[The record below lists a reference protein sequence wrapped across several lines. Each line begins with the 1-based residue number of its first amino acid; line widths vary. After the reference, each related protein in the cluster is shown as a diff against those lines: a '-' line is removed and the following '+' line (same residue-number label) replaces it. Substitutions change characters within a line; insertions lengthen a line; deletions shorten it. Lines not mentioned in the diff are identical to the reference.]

1 MNHNFNVI
9 RRHRYPLLGLNLT
22 LFVATLSAASLAN
35 IWSPPVW
42 KAKAEFNLPNS
53 GGNLNADLG
62 TLGSLRDSTTGFSRE
77 VSPLQIQS
85 TIMTSDSVMEKTWSI
100 DPEKEAFPS
109 FGSLKGLFT
118 VQPLPQ
124 SSIISVEAQGS
135 SPELALARVRNL
147 TKAYQQRLDE
157 LRSSDADS
165 RQEFA
170 QEELKQAKDDLLA
183 AQRELA
189 QFRLI
194 TGIVD
199 SEGQTQQL
207 VSSINELRTRLT
219 LLQSEAEAS
228 RTRAEVAASHFNTT
242 PEKAIQSLNLAE
254 NQEYQEVRQKLAQTE
269 IELSEARS
277 QYTDASPQ
285 VQNLLFKRE
294 QLAQELA
301 KRANTTIPDISRR
314 EMDLALGGNGSSE
327 RLNMISELIAA
338 QTNSQGLQQQTI
350 KIQNQIAKLT
360 KELDAISINKSK
372 LVELERKYDI
382 AEGIYKGII
391 AQINQ
396 TKINNFNSYPNV
408 QLIDGPTLN
417 PKPETPSKKLILL
430 GGVMASMFGS
440 VSLLLFLES
449 SSPLL
454 SPKDLMLVQYP
465 ILYSLAYLKE
475 PYLIWDSIVEQRSQQ
490 TLKGFG
496 TEELFSE
503 SGDPLSSY
511 LSLNRDDAVGYSRQ
525 YNNSAEREFERLA
538 MIFRSL
544 VLENRRVMITSATAG
559 EGKTTITLGLAIA
572 LRKLGFRVLV
582 VDGDLQRSTLS
593 MHLGIVPE
601 KREVEHIEIKPLLN
615 LPYGLDLIPT
625 PSVPKDQTAQF
636 FAKGNFEQYLDR
648 VQAEGNYDYVLV
660 DSSPVHLTNESI
672 LMAPT
677 IENVL
682 FVVRPGKSDRH
693 SVMNSLEQLELHK
706 AQIQGLILNGVNSLG
721 SSYRYSYKPQLSQ
734 ATVGEQAV
742 ESYDPNFN

>member
-9 RRHRYPLLGLNLT
+9 RRHRYPLLGLNLI
-22 LFVATLSAASLAN
+22 LFVATLSSALLAN

-42 KAKAEFNLPNS
+42 KARAEFNLPNS

-85 TIMTSDSVMEKTWSI
+85 TIMTSDAVMEKTWSI

-135 SPELALARVRNL
+135 SPELALGRVRNL

-170 QEELKQAKDDLLA
+170 QEKLKQAKDDLAA

-254 NQEYQEVRQKLAQTE
+254 NQEYQEVRQRLAQTE

-285 VQNLLFKRE
+285 VQNLLFERE

-301 KRANTTIPDISRR
+301 KRASTTIPDISRQ
-314 EMDLALGGNGSSE
+314 EIDLALGGNGSSR
-327 RLNMISELIAA
+327 RLTMISELIAA

-350 KIQNQIAKLT
+350 KIQNQITKLT
-360 KELDAISINKSK
+360 KELDAISVNKSK
-372 LVELERKYDI
+372 LVELERKYNI

-396 TKINNFNSYPNV
+396 TKIDNFNSYPNV

-430 GGVMASMFGS
+430 GGMMASMFGS

-465 ILYSLAYLKE
+465 ILYSLAYLKR
-475 PYLIWDSIVEQRSQQ
+475 PYLIWDSILEQQSQQ
-490 TLKGFG
+490 TLRGLGKETFLEAGNPF
-496 TEELFSE
+496 
-503 SGDPLSSY
+503 SSY
-511 LSLNRDDAVGYSRQ
+511 LSLTRDDAASYHQQ
-525 YNNSAEREFERLA
+525 YDNAEEREFERLA
-538 MIFRSL
+538 TIFRSL
-544 VLENRRVMITSATAG
+544 VLKNRRIMITSATAG

-572 LRKLGFRVLV
+572 LRKLGFHVLV
-582 VDGDLQRSTLS
+582 VDGDIQRSTLS

-601 KREVEHIEIKPLLN
+601 QREVDRVAIKPILN
-615 LPYGLDLIPT
+615 LPYGLDLMPA
-625 PSVPKDQTAQF
+625 PSVPKEQTAQF

-648 VQAEGNYDYVLV
+648 LQAEGNYDYVLV

-706 AQIQGLILNGVNSLG
+706 AQIQGLILNGVDSLT

-734 ATVGEQAV
+734 ALVTDQPV

>member
-1 MNHNFNVI
+1 M
-9 RRHRYPLLGLNLT
+9 L
-22 LFVATLSAASLAN
+22 
-35 IWSPPVW
+35 
-42 KAKAEFNLPNS
+42 
-53 GGNLNADLG
+53 
-62 TLGSLRDSTTGFSRE
+62 
-77 VSPLQIQS
+77 
-85 TIMTSDSVMEKTWSI
+85 
-100 DPEKEAFPS
+100 
-109 FGSLKGLFT
+109 
-118 VQPLPQ
+118 
-124 SSIISVEAQGS
+124 
-135 SPELALARVRNL
+135 
-147 TKAYQQRLDE
+147 
-157 LRSSDADS
+157 
-165 RQEFA
+165 
-170 QEELKQAKDDLLA
+170 
-183 AQRELA
+183 
-189 QFRLI
+189 
-194 TGIVD
+194 
-199 SEGQTQQL
+199 
-207 VSSINELRTRLT
+207 
-219 LLQSEAEAS
+219 
-228 RTRAEVAASHFNTT
+228 
-242 PEKAIQSLNLAE
+242 
-254 NQEYQEVRQKLAQTE
+254 
-269 IELSEARS
+269 
-277 QYTDASPQ
+277 
-285 VQNLLFKRE
+285 KRE
-294 QLAQELA
+294 QLAQELT
-301 KRANTTIPDISRR
+301 KRARATIPDISRR
-314 EMDLALGGNGSSE
+314 EMDLSLGGNGSSE
-327 RLNMISELIAA
+327 RLGMISELIAA

-360 KELDAISINKSK
+360 KELDAISVNKSK

-430 GGVMASMFGS
+430 GGMMASMFGS

-454 SPKDLMLVQYP
+454 SPKDLMLVEYP
-465 ILYSLAYLKE
+465 ILYSLAYLKQ
-475 PYLIWDSIVEQRSQQ
+475 PYLIWDSILEQQSQQ
-490 TLKGFG
+490 TLKGLG
-496 TEELFSE
+496 SEETFSAP
-503 SGDPLSSY
+503 GDPLSSY
-511 LSLNRDDAVGYSRQ
+511 LSLNRDDGVGYSGQ
-525 YNNSAEREFERLA
+525 YDNAAEREFERLA

-544 VLENRRVMITSATAG
+544 VLNNRRVMITSATAG

-601 KREVEHIEIKPLLN
+601 KREVAHLEIKPILN
-615 LPYGLDLIPT
+615 LGYGLDLIPT

-660 DSSPVHLTNESI
+660 DSSPVHLTNESM

-682 FVVRPGKSDRH
+682 FVVRPGKSDRN

-706 AQIQGLILNGVNSLG
+706 AQIQGLILNGVDSSL
-721 SSYRYSYKPQLSQ
+721 SSRYRYSYKPQLSQ